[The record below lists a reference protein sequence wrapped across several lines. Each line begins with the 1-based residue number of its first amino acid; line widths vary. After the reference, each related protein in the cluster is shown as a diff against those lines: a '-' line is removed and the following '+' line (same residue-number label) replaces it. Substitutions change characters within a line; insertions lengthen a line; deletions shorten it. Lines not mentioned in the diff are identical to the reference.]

1 MPVAYF
7 RIRSLAAG
15 AMSNPRYSEE
25 LKICLFQSGGGQKI
39 SGYFRPSLGKSPA
52 VAECFASMGNLGPR
66 HATGPPNAIR
76 CSPLHAKL
84 DLCPSVLSRAYVPV
98 MRLGPRRSLVDRF
111 LFLSPAEL
119 QLAAKRGLYRSL
131 QLSASRHSHYLFSR
145 RMRDRA
151 G

>member
-7 RIRSLAAG
+7 RIRTLAAG

-25 LKICLFQSGGGQKI
+25 LKICLFQSGGDQKI

-52 VAECFASMGNLGPR
+52 VAECFASMGNPG
-66 HATGPPNAIR
+66 
-76 CSPLHAKL
+76 PLHAKL
-84 DLCPSVLSRAYVPV
+84 DLCPSILSRAYVPV

-111 LFLSPAEL
+111 LFLPPAEL